1 MIHLHVLRMK
11 STKLTVFLIIIAIA
25 AGWTGRGILEQNKK
39 EALVKAIATI
49 QMEVPMT
56 ALELLEKEEYKDL
69 RYHLGLRMCDG
80 FITYENN
87 NFLGEDEETIEL
99 FEQSYAL
106 WPRKIPSV
114 NSSNQA
120 ESA

>member
-1 MIHLHVLRMK
+1 MK

-106 WPRKIPSV
+106 SGHLLKQMQSEPDGAGQPDNPPVKP
-114 NSSNQA
+114 
-120 ESA
+120 